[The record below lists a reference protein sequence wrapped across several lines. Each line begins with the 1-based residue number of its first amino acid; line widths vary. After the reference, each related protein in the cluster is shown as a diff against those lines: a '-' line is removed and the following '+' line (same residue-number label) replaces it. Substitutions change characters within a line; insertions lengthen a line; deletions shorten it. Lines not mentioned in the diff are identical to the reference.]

1 MNGTDRAAAAPAAML
16 LLLALAAATLA
27 SAAAA
32 PPPRVRR
39 PHILHVIIDDFGWA
53 NTNYHRAVPTPEVVT
68 PHMDRL
74 VKEGVMMMRHYVHPE
89 CTPTRVSFQTG

>member
-1 MNGTDRAAAAPAAML
+1 ML
-16 LLLALAAATLA
+16 AQVLLGAATLT
-27 SAAAA
+27 SAAASA
-32 PPPRVRR
+32 PPRRR

-68 PHMDRL
+68 PHMDGL

-89 CTPTRVSFQTG
+89 CTPTRVRFQTG

>member
-1 MNGTDRAAAAPAAML
+1 ML
-16 LLLALAAATLA
+16 AQVLLGAATLT
-27 SAAAA
+27 SAAASTA
-32 PPPRVRR
+32 PPRARR

-68 PHMDRL
+68 PHMDGL